1 MSPKSAL
8 SVIFPTWAARYN
20 TWLPIILRP
29 KGVAFCFLFFLFS
42 NPLGLQQERAPH
54 VFARMQLSTKRVI
67 TMEWVEGCRAN
78 DQESMQQASIR
89 PKDVAVLLL
98 DVFAEMTYVHG
109 FVHADPHPGNILVRP
124 APHQGRSHRH
134 ISVQTNQSCG
144 VATFACCD
152 LPVAS
157 WPVT

>member
-1 MSPKSAL
+1 MLVGRNASMDDGMQEGMHEDECKSMSGFTRKPRCCIWAENNKLDLLPCDGAKVNTECPLPL
-8 SVIFPTWAARYN
+8 SSQPS
-20 TWLPIILRP
+20 P
-29 KGVAFCFLFFLFS
+29 
-42 NPLGLQQERAPH
+42 RASTSYVH
-54 VFARMQLSTKRVI
+54 ASVQLSTKRVI

-124 APHQGRSHRH
+124 APDQGRPHA
-134 ISVQTNQSCG
+134 QTN
-144 VATFACCD
+144 V
-152 LPVAS
+152 
-157 WPVT
+157 

>member
-1 MSPKSAL
+1 
-8 SVIFPTWAARYN
+8 
-20 TWLPIILRP
+20 
-29 KGVAFCFLFFLFS
+29 
-42 NPLGLQQERAPH
+42 
-54 VFARMQLSTKRVI
+54 MQLSTKRVI

-124 APHQGRSHRH
+124 APHQGRPRAQMN
-134 ISVQTNQSCG
+134 I
-144 VATFACCD
+144 
-152 LPVAS
+152 
-157 WPVT
+157 